1 MDLISSL
8 IFILLALIVGSVAGY
23 LIRKK
28 IAEAKISSAE
38 ELAKQIV
45 EEGRPEDV
53 FDNPQNERTQ
63 AFLSRVL
70 AH

>member
-1 MDLISSL
+1 MDSLPIIIIS
-8 IFILLALIVGSVAGY
+8 ILLALVVGTVVGY

-45 EEGRPEDV
+45 EEG
-53 FDNPQNERTQ
+53 ERN
-63 AFLSRVL
+63 AESAKREALL
-70 AH
+70 EAKDENH